1 VSKTVRGNDPVRGSD
16 PKSESDGFH
25 VVIPARYES
34 TRLPGKPLA
43 DIAGVPM
50 VVRVAQAAN
59 RAGALDVI
67 VATDD
72 PRVAQAVQTAGFDAE
87 LTSTSHVSGSDRIY
101 EVVVNKGWGDDEIVL
116 NVQGDEPLLPPS
128 LVAQVGECLQADFSV
143 AVCTLRE
150 PICSAAEMNNP
161 NCVKVVV
168 DKQDQALLFS
178 RASIPH
184 RRGDIVPSVLGSKRL
199 GYRHIGL
206 YGYRVSALR
215 TFVELPPSMLEQQE
229 SLEQLRLLENGI
241 GIKVLEACES
251 APGGVDT
258 PEDLARVRGLINAR

>member
-1 VSKTVRGNDPVRGSD
+1 MSVTDKADISTQRAI
-16 PKSESDGFH
+16 GFH
-25 VVIPARYES
+25 VVIPARFES

-43 DIAGVPM
+43 DIGGDPM
-50 VVRVAQAAN
+50 VVRVAQLASK
-59 RAGALDVI
+59 AGALDVT

-72 PRVAQAVQTAGFDAE
+72 KRVAEAVNAAGFVAE
-87 LTSTSHVSGSDRIY
+87 LTAPSHTSGSDRIF
-101 EVVVNKGWGDDEIVL
+101 EVVQKMGWGDDEVVL
-116 NVQGDEPLLPPS
+116 NLQGDEPLLPPT
-128 LVAQVGECLQADFSV
+128 LVAQVGECLLTDPDV

-150 PICSAAEMNNP
+150 PIDSANEMKDP

-168 DKQDQALLFS
+168 DNHDQALLFS
-178 RASIPH
+178 RSGIPH
-184 RRGDIVPSVLGSKRL
+184 RRDTVNPELAKGPL

-215 TFVELPPSMLEQQE
+215 AFVGLSPSLLERQE

-258 PEDLARVRGLINAR
+258 PEDLARVRAQIAPD

>member
-1 VSKTVRGNDPVRGSD
+1 MA
-16 PKSESDGFH
+16 GFH
-25 VVIPARYES
+25 VVIPARFAS

-43 DIAGVPM
+43 DVGGIPM
-50 VVRVAQAAN
+50 VVRVAQVAN
-59 RAGALDVI
+59 EAGALDVT

-72 PRVAQAVQTAGFDAE
+72 QRVADAVRTAGFVAE
-87 LTSTSHVSGSDRIY
+87 LTAASHTSGSDRIF
-101 EVVVNKGWGDDEIVL
+101 EVVQNKGWTDDELVL
-116 NVQGDEPLLPPS
+116 NVQGDEPLLPAT
-128 LVAQVGECLQADFSV
+128 LIAQVGECLMDDPAV

-150 PICSAAEMNNP
+150 PIDSEREMNDP

-168 DKQDQALLFS
+168 DLQDQALLFS

-184 RRGDIVPSVLGSKRL
+184 RRDGVDSKFDTVPL

-215 TFVELPPSMLEQQE
+215 AFVGLTPSLLERQE

-241 GIKVLEACES
+241 GIKVLESREA

-258 PEDLARVRGLINAR
+258 PEDLARVRAFIVAN

>member
-1 VSKTVRGNDPVRGSD
+1 MPSTRTEQIRQATAT
-16 PKSESDGFH
+16 GFH

-43 DIAGVPM
+43 AIGGIPM
-50 VVRVAQAAN
+50 VVRVAQLASA
-59 RAGALDVI
+59 AGALDVT

-72 PRVAQAVQTAGFDAE
+72 ERVADAVVAAGVAAE
-87 LTSTSHVSGSDRIY
+87 LTSTSHTSGSDRVY
-101 EVVVNKGWGDDEIVL
+101 EVVQNKGWDNDQIVL
-116 NVQGDEPLLPPS
+116 NVQGDEPLLPPA
-128 LVAQVGECLQADFSV
+128 LVAQVGECLLAEPSV

-150 PICSAAEMNNP
+150 PIFTAQEMDDP

-168 DKQDQALLFS
+168 DRKDQALLFS

-184 RRGDIVPSVLGSKRL
+184 QRGARGPDRKPGWLGH
-199 GYRHIGL
+199 RHIGL

-215 TFVELPPSMLEQQE
+215 AFVDLPPSQLEQQE

-241 GIKVLEACES
+241 AIKVLKACET

-258 PEDLARVRGLINAR
+258 PEDLARVQALVTNE